1 MLSVVSMSQTVFDPR
16 LTHWIST
23 FYAVAVVQSTLTTGC
38 MAYKIWK
45 TDREAA
51 AFRAQES
58 SLLPIVRILVESA
71 ALQLFVEILLV
82 SLYAADYNAQYILLE
97 IVTPLVGIT
106 FTAITIRIA
115 LRTSLKAN
123 QRDASTTAS
132 GRTAHSET
140 QFQARGHAPLPS
152 ITISVTKDVTKD
164 MDDDDDTEEVDL
176 TEKANEFMHSRYL
189 HKPSPISPV

>member
-1 MLSVVSMSQTVFDPR
+1 
-16 LTHWIST
+16 
-23 FYAVAVVQSTLTTGC
+23 

-45 TDREAA
+45 TDRQSA

-97 IVTPLVGIT
+97 IVTPLVVRLYLSSHSTNLELAFVQGIT

-115 LRTSLKAN
+115 LRTSLKSN
-123 QRDASTTAS
+123 QRDGSTTAS
-132 GRTAHSET
+132 GRTAHSDT

-189 HKPSPISPV
+189 HKPSTISPV

>member
-1 MLSVVSMSQTVFDPR
+1 
-16 LTHWIST
+16 
-23 FYAVAVVQSTLTTGC
+23 

-45 TDREAA
+45 TDRQSA

-97 IVTPLVGIT
+97 IVTPLVVGFFPSFVLTNNDSIHLNEQGIT

-115 LRTSLKAN
+115 LRTSIKAN
-123 QRDASTTAS
+123 QTHQNFTAVTTTARS
-132 GRTAHSET
+132 VITDT
-140 QFQARGHAPLPS
+140 QIPSARGHRSRPS

-164 MDDDDDTEEVDL
+164 NEDDDSVEVDL
-176 TEKANEFMHSRYL
+176 TEKPTDFMHSRYL
-189 HKPSPISPV
+189 HKPSTVSPV